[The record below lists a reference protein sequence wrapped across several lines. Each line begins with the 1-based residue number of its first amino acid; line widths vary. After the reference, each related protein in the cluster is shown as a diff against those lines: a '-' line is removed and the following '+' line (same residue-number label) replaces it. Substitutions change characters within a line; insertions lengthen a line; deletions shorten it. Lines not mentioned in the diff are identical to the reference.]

1 MAFDASDFLSTQ
13 SYVEMVEQRQGET
26 PPEYSSKGLVVQ
38 FYEQPVLNDV
48 KSFGGRMVLNLNPA
62 RDDEGRK
69 KKAAELVKEW
79 DCGATLKAVFGRAEG
94 HGFDDYEVEVEGA
107 GRPIFDE
114 KTYIFIAAPGDNL
127 NVVRRPV
134 WDEPRQQHSD
144 TARFKA
150 QWADYKANRGKQRV
164 AGTPLEHWPVLT
176 RAQVAELKALH
187 VLTVEALSELSD
199 EVVGRYQGLLTLKQR
214 AQKHLDAAKAGA
226 AAQAAATENA
236 ALKGQLDAMKAQM
249 ADMARL
255 VEEMKRGPAQGK
267 DAKKQAA

>member
-1 MAFDASDFLSTQ
+1 MFDASEYLSTE
-13 SYVEMVEQRQGET
+13 SYVQMVEQGKGES
-26 PPEYSSKGLVVQ
+26 PPEYSAKGLVVQ
-38 FYEQPVLNDV
+38 FYEQPVLNEV
-48 KSFGGRMVLNLNPA
+48 KSFGGRTVLTLPA
-62 RDDEGRK
+62 RDEEGRK
-69 KKAAELVKEW
+69 KKAEELVKDW
-79 DCGATLKAVFGRAEG
+79 GCGATLKGVYGRAEG

-134 WDEPRQQHSD
+134 WDAPNIPKSD
-144 TARFKA
+144 TARFKS
-150 QWADYKANRGKQRV
+150 QWADYKAGRQQQRV
-164 AGTPLEHWPVLT
+164 TGQLLEHWPVLT

-187 VLTVEALSELSD
+187 VFTVEQLAELTD

-236 ALKGQLDAMKAQM
+236 TLKGQMEAMRANMAEMAKAM
-249 ADMARL
+249 
-255 VEEMKRGPAQGK
+255 EEMRRGGK